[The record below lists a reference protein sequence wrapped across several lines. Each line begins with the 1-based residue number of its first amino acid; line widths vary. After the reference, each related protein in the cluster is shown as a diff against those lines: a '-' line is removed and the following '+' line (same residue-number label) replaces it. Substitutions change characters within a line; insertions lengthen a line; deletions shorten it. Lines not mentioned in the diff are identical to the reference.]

1 MMYMMTSQKPK
12 YIQLVEMGRVVI
24 DMITPPPQNRCK
36 FCFCF
41 NFKASCWSAHA
52 SSKRLFCFMVI

>member
-24 DMITPPPQNRCK
+24 DMITPPPAK
-36 FCFCF
+36 P
-41 NFKASCWSAHA
+41 
-52 SSKRLFCFMVI
+52 M